1 MAFISLFE
9 VGKTYG
15 TASSPTMA
23 VTRVDLDI
31 EDGEV
36 VALTG
41 PSGSGKSTLL
51 NIVGLITSPTTGSVI
66 VDGVDRTHA
75 DREQL
80 RILRSQFIG
89 FVHQRFHLVG
99 HLTAAQNVMMALRF
113 RSMPRAHR
121 DEAVHMALDEVGLT
135 RRRSHRPGELSGGE
149 QQRVAIARALV
160 TNPRLVIADEPTG
173 NLDSVSGAMVLDL
186 LTNVSRRSAV
196 VIATHDPEVTK
207 IADRTLRMVDGV
219 LDMQRA

>member
-1 MAFISLFE
+1 
-9 VGKTYG
+9 
-15 TASSPTMA
+15 
-23 VTRVDLDI
+23 
-31 EDGEV
+31 
-36 VALTG
+36 
-41 PSGSGKSTLL
+41 
-51 NIVGLITSPTTGSVI
+51 
-66 VDGVDRTHA
+66 
-75 DREQL
+75 
-80 RILRSQFIG
+80 
-89 FVHQRFHLVG
+89 
-99 HLTAAQNVMMALRF
+99 
-113 RSMPRAHR
+113 
-121 DEAVHMALDEVGLT
+121 MALDEVGLT